1 MKTFKL
7 NESDLTKIIKESVK
21 RVLNE
26 GSFDTLPHLI
36 SKYDAS
42 HEDEYSNMDK
52 LIAKLSPYYE
62 RLSNDTFFPN
72 EKPVGNLGSLSA
84 ARKMC
89 EMLNTFFG
97 GDYIEIVRGGASV
110 ILSMNDWYSHD
121 YDMQEEYCN
130 YSLQAKNGTP
140 PEIQDELDEISESLA
155 HGLLPGVASKIKA
168 QDAEK
173 ELADRE
179 SNGGL
184 KVLGKINLSPE
195 DLNKKR
201 W

>member
-97 GDYIEIVRGGASV
+97 GDYMRV
-110 ILSMNDWYSHD
+110 IFFLLN
-121 YDMQEEYCN
+121 
-130 YSLQAKNGTP
+130 
-140 PEIQDELDEISESLA
+140 LA
-155 HGLLPGVASKIKA
+155 T
-168 QDAEK
+168 
-173 ELADRE
+173 
-179 SNGGL
+179 
-184 KVLGKINLSPE
+184 
-195 DLNKKR
+195 
-201 W
+201 